1 MTNTTACGGQT
12 PRNTPQGDEF
22 HVCDTTLRGAY
33 SAKDRLVVA
42 KRLDDLG
49 VGFIEG
55 GKAPEATEFFRR
67 AGSGELELRHAAL
80 ITYATLDDDPRTVL
94 DSGAPVITLA
104 ADSRDTDV
112 NAIADTVRVLTAE
125 GRRVFLAAEHFF
137 DGYGQ
142 DPKTALRVLAAG
154 VEAGADV
161 AVLCDTSGGQ
171 LPGWLGEIVAEVLY
185 RTGYRVGVR
194 CHDTTGCAVAN
205 TVTAVQAG
213 ATHVQCGPGVAD
225 LATVVVNLV
234 SKLDLPVLPK
244 PESHHAD
251 NREVIIVGAW

>member
-1 MTNTTACGGQT
+1 MSACGGQT

-22 HVCDTTLRGAY
+22 HLCDTTLRGEY
-33 SAKDRLVVA
+33 SAKDRLAVA

-55 GKAPEATEFFRR
+55 GRVPEATEFFRR

-80 ITYATLDDDPRTVL
+80 VAYATLDDDPRTVV
-94 DSGAPVITLA
+94 DSGAQVVTLA
-104 ADSRDTDV
+104 ADSRDKDTNV
-112 NAIADTVRVLTAE
+112 LADSVRVLTAE

-137 DGYGQ
+137 DAYGQ

-154 VEAGADV
+154 VEAGADL

-185 RTGYRVGVR
+185 RTGYRLGVR
-194 CHDTTGCAVAN
+194 CHDTSGCAVAN

-213 ATHVQCGPGVAD
+213 VTHVQCGPGVAD
-225 LATVVVNLV
+225 LATVVANLV

-251 NREVIIVGAW
+251 DREVIIVGAW